1 MGRLALIYWLL
12 LEHCYHTATIWQ
24 RPWEERRSRTNS
36 PHCDCLS
43 DEPKSRRFEDIP
55 WAVASGDHSTFR
67 RDYTKRPSMSWSLSE
82 ICSGTVLDSCGTG
95 GAGRASSVA
104 RRRHQY
110 GELPAVCPQETVTG
124 ARCSRCTAG
133 ARSRASRKYQG

>member
-95 GAGRASSVA
+95 VTRPAPTLFADTRIQKASTTIHLVLTPCRCRNTGSNPE
-104 RRRHQY
+104 RDTI
-110 GELPAVCPQETVTG
+110 ELA
-124 ARCSRCTAG
+124 
-133 ARSRASRKYQG
+133 